1 MPDPALPSSA
11 PAAKPVRHRGTWAW
25 PFVLALTF
33 AATVGAWLQ
42 WSDEQEH
49 EEERRTLIADV
60 LTLENRISDWLAGED
75 AALTALA
82 RALPATVDDAAL
94 LREPAVAE
102 GLRRLWISVTVI
114 DRDNRLLAH
123 IPPQSLHPQT
133 VAPGSGMD
141 DGNLS
146 AHLATPLAGGGRLI
160 ARFAPA
166 ALLRQTVPWWLS
178 RKYDVRLVDE
188 DEQRIASTGDP
199 LPTKGRQ
206 SYRVSM
212 EPRMNGAFLE
222 LTTREVR
229 KPWWRTLPLLLMVA
243 FLLLSAA
250 ASWTLR
256 RQMREVASAE
266 DRWRTEAAWRRAIED
281 SLTVGLRGRDTEG
294 RLVHVNR
301 AFCDLVGL
309 PPEQLLGQL
318 PPMPYWLPDTLED
331 HMQRHRRTLAGDAP
345 REGYEARWRHSNG
358 STVDVMVF
366 EAPLIDAAGHH
377 IGWMGSIVD
386 ITERKRSEERER
398 RQLETLGNHARLT
411 TLGEVASALAHQL
424 NQPLAAVAGY
434 NAGILRSLERSGFTD
449 AVVLDAVRRMGEQVA
464 EAGHIVQ
471 RIRGFLTRRAP
482 QREPCQ
488 LDGIVHR
495 ALTLLQRDLARR
507 HIRVETVMA
516 DTLPTVLADPILLE
530 QVLINLVRNAADALA
545 GVSAPTIR
553 ITVDLAGDYRVRV
566 AVDDNGCGLNGRS
579 VEALTA
585 PFHSTKADG
594 MGMGLAICRS
604 VIEAHHGTL
613 EASNS
618 SLGGAHLSFTL
629 PVDQQEDSL

>member
-1 MPDPALPSSA
+1 MW
-11 PAAKPVRHRGTWAW
+11 TW

-60 LTLENRISDWLAGED
+60 LTLESRISDWLAGEE
-75 AALTALA
+75 AALTALS
-82 RALPATVDDAAL
+82 RVLPSRIDDATL
-94 LREPAVAE
+94 LRESAVPE

-123 IPPQSLHPQT
+123 VPQKAPRSQT
-133 VAPGSGMD
+133 ALLGNSVD

-146 AHLATPLAGGGRLI
+146 AHLATTLPGGGKLI

-166 ALLRQTVPWWLS
+166 TLLRQTVPWWLS

-199 LPTKGRQ
+199 LPTQGRQ

-212 EPRMNGAFLE
+212 EPRMNGVFLD

-229 KPWWRTLPLLLMVA
+229 KPWWRTLPMGLMAV

-250 ASWTLR
+250 ASWMLR

-266 DRWRTEAAWRRAIED
+266 DRWHTEAAWRRAIED

-309 PPEQLLGQL
+309 TPEQLLGQM

-331 HMQRHRRTLAGDAP
+331 HMQRHLRTMAGAAP
-345 REGYEARWRHSNG
+345 REGYEARWLRSDG
-358 STVDVMVF
+358 ATIDVMVF
-366 EAPLIDAAGHH
+366 EAPLIDAGGQH

-424 NQPLAAVAGY
+424 NQPLAALAGY
-434 NAGILRSLERSGFTD
+434 NAGVLRSLERSGFAD
-449 AVVLDAVRRMGEQVA
+449 AVILDALRRMAEQVA
-464 EAGHIVQ
+464 EAGRIVQ

-482 QREPCQ
+482 QRETCQ
-488 LDGIVHR
+488 LDDIVQR
-495 ALTLLQRDLARR
+495 ALTLLHRDLHQR
-507 HIRVETVMA
+507 HIRVATVFA
-516 DTLPTVLADPILLE
+516 KALPAVRADPVLVE
-530 QVLINLVRNAADALA
+530 QVVINLLRNAADALA
-545 GVSAPTIR
+545 GTSKPTVRVSIGP
-553 ITVDLAGDYRVRV
+553 AGDGCVRV
-566 AVDDNGCGLNGRS
+566 VVDDNGCGLGGRS
-579 VEALTA
+579 VDELAA

-604 VIEAHHGTL
+604 VIEAHHGAL
-613 EASNS
+613 EASTS
-618 SLGGAHLSFTL
+618 DLGGARLSFTL
-629 PVDQQEDSL
+629 PVDLPQDTA